1 MFEAL
6 IRAIVLSA
14 MFLALKASFHAKVIT
29 LITITDVIANIRKK
43 KHRLSKPEKHPFLNI

>member
-1 MFEAL
+1 MFVAL
-6 IRAIVLSA
+6 VRACVLSV